1 MQQTSKSPTTTSCQ
15 RRLLIATVG
24 ALLAA
29 GPLAAGESR
38 WYLEGKLGQASVE
51 ADFGPPLFGWTVDA
65 TESAAAVEVGY
76 TLHRYLGI
84 QAGYR
89 DLGHYQALPSLC
101 PEGDVCPL
109 AQVIFIPADAEISGV
124 SLSAVPRWPVSER
137 FSLYGKLGVLAWD
150 ADLSQVLP
158 GDPDESFSGHDLL
171 AGIGAQYTLPKGFG
185 LLLEY
190 ERSDILDGV
199 SLGASWRF

>member
-1 MQQTSKSPTTTSCQ
+1 MLQTSKSPTTTSWP
-15 RRLLIATVG
+15 RRLLMITVG

-38 WYLEGKLGQASVE
+38 WYVEGKLGQANVR

-65 TESAAAVEVGY
+65 NDAAAAVEVGY
-76 TLHRYLGI
+76 TVHRYLGI

-89 DLGHYQALPSLC
+89 DLGHYEGLPSPCL
-101 PEGDVCPL
+101 EGQVCPL
-109 AQVIFIPADAEISGV
+109 AQVVFNPAEAAISGF

-137 FSLYGKLGVLAWD
+137 FSVYGKLGVLEWD
-150 ADLSQVLP
+150 ADLSPQLSGFPAV
-158 GDPDESFSGHDLL
+158 GFSGRDLL
-171 AGIGAQYTLPKGFG
+171 AGIGAQYTFPKGLG
-185 LLLEY
+185 VLLEY
-190 ERSDILDGV
+190 ESSDFLDGV